1 MAASSGGLNC
11 TKMPQ
16 ANGNAKNAIK
26 KSKDI
31 RREKESKYSYAA
43 IVNWE
48 PHARQLQTPTFLSE

>member
-1 MAASSGGLNC
+1 
-11 TKMPQ
+11 MPQ